1 MIVVYNNY
9 YDKLIPYNNSTCM
22 RTILLWIFMYED
34 FKFHSIDDLYRQLN
48 YSGAF
53 LVFYNTE

>member
-22 RTILLWIFMYED
+22 RTILWISVYED

-48 YSGAF
+48 YNGAL